1 MLDLKFLWNDGEFG
15 ATTWRWNFDVT
26 ATGFGQQGMCASW
39 K

>member
-1 MLDLKFLWNDGEFG
+1 MLDLKILWKDGEFG

-26 ATGFGQQGMCASW
+26 ETGFGQQGMCASW